1 MKRKFA
7 PIAGRT
13 RNYVV
18 VEVRGHCL
26 CSHTLQ
32 SREWYQA
39 FCDKNGYNL
48 VAFLTL
54 NPQINGA
61 VPE

>member
-7 PIAGRT
+7 PIAGRA

-26 CSHTLQ
+26 RSHTLQ

-54 NPQINGA
+54 NP
-61 VPE
+61 